1 MRKCVYAG
9 SFDPVTKGHED
20 IIRKAALTFD
30 EVVVAIC
37 HNPDKR
43 YAFSEELRVEM
54 LEKTCKKYTNVRIVR
69 HEGMLVDLL
78 KKENTVY
85 NVRGIRNATDL
96 DYENEMR
103 FYNENLMPEIITVY
117 FPCEDKN
124 AHISSSAVKQL
135 LRLGKSADEFLPE
148 EIKGILK

>member
-37 HNPDKR
+37 HNPDKS

>member
-9 SFDPVTKGHED
+9 SFDPVTRGHED

-37 HNPDKR
+37 HNPDKS

-85 NVRGIRNATDL
+85 NVRGVRNATDL

-103 FYNENLMPEIITVY
+103 FYNENLMPEIITLY

>member
-37 HNPDKR
+37 HNPDKS

-85 NVRGIRNATDL
+85 NVRGVRNATDL